1 MEKKLFNTDF
11 VIYNPTKNYVVR
23 WDVDDDV
30 VLYGDKEEAI
40 EDCREEDGEQVIPC
54 TELPEDLQQLVINQL
69 KKQDDE
75 WKCYEVE
82 LILLD
87 TLGSIGMDKPS
98 NFDSIVQYC
107 FEDICETAD
116 ADDWNN
122 SDVVIALRRFIE
134 NK

>member
-1 MEKKLFNTDF
+1 MEKKLLNTDF
-11 VIYNPTKNYVVR
+11 VIYNPTTNYVVR

-30 VLYGDKEEAI
+30 VLYGDEQEAI
-40 EDCREEDGEQVIPC
+40 EDCKEEDGEQVIHY

-75 WKCYEVE
+75 WKRYEVE

-87 TLGSIGMDKPS
+87 ILGGIGMDKPS

-107 FEDICETAD
+107 FDDICETAD
-116 ADDWNN
+116 ADDWNI
-122 SDVVIALRRFIE
+122 SDVAIALRRFIE